1 MIEIKL
7 TPSQEAE
14 VTHISLCHWWEAVYQ
29 NTTEDMDKR
38 MKRDNLNLMDSIEE
52 VVYGIWGF
60 DVLNKIKERNGVE
73 IKEDD

>member
-1 MIEIKL
+1 MIDIKL
-7 TPSQEAE
+7 TPSQEDE
-14 VTHISLCHWWEAVYQ
+14 VTHINLCHWWEAVYQ

-60 DVLNKIKERNGVE
+60 EFLDKIKERNGVE

>member
-7 TPSQEAE
+7 TPSQEDE
-14 VTHISLCHWWEAVYQ
+14 VTHINLCHWWAAVYQ
-29 NTTEDMDKR
+29 NATEDMDKR
-38 MKRDNLNLMDSIEE
+38 MKRDNLNLMDSIEG

-60 DVLNKIKERNGVE
+60 DVLDKIKERNGVE